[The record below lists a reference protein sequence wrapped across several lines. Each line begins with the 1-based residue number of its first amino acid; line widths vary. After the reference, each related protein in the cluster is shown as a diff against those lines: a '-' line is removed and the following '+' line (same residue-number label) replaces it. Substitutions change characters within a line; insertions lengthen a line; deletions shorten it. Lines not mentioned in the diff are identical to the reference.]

1 MLKNSSSN
9 PIVGGVLDSVGRYF
23 LSKLDYRLYGLIALA
38 AVGAFCV
45 WRRLRYRRWPT
56 HVDCVGFVL
65 SLAAM
70 IGGLTVMVVFL
81 LTKPPAIDTLS
92 TQTLVLLGLL
102 VPIVVFGNAYPRL
115 RALLF
120 PVQTSKARQHQQT
133 ADSAGGRDNK
143 S

>member
-1 MLKNSSSN
+1 VLKNSPSN
-9 PIVGGVLDSVGRYF
+9 PIIGGVLDSVGRYF
-23 LSKLDYRLYGLIALA
+23 LSTLDYRLYGLIALA

-45 WRRLRYRRWPT
+45 WRRLRYRSWPT
-56 HVDCVGFVL
+56 HLDCISFAL
-65 SLAAM
+65 ILPAM
-70 IGGLTVMVVFL
+70 IAGLTVMVVFL

-92 TQTLVLLGLL
+92 AQTLVLLGLL
-102 VPIVVFGNAYPRL
+102 VPIVIFGNAYSRL

-120 PVQTSKARQHQQT
+120 PVQTSKAGQHQQA